1 VCVFSGLNS
10 SKPLVA
16 QALATD
22 AGMNA
27 FVSKPF
33 TLADL
38 SAVAAATLGKAL

>member
-1 VCVFSGLNS
+1 LAF
-10 SKPLVA
+10 LVLTVSA
-16 QALATD
+16 QSAAPQSLAAD

-38 SAVAAATLGKAL
+38 SAVVAATITKAL